1 MDQNNLGGMQP
12 PHATVPPV
20 PPVPQNG
27 TTDFT
32 AQNSQGREMGGG
44 VLVNGG
50 GQGMPNESTTPIM
63 PAVGGIS
70 SNGSVGDNG
79 MLDQKNGQNVMQQRG
94 AENKTKMN
102 RASLIETIVLVI
114 VCLLAA
120 AGIICSVVF
129 FLQWN
134 EAETNLEGKIN
145 MAVAEAKEE
154 QKTLDEANF
163 AEREKLP
170 NTEFVG
176 PSDYGSL
183 SFMYPKTWSVYV
195 AKDASNG
202 GDFEAYFNPVQVE
215 PVSNQTINALR
226 LTIYDRP
233 IDQVRT
239 QYDSL
244 VKSGKLESRV
254 YQSGDVSGTLYS
266 GQISNYIDG
275 ILLMIKINDKTAIL
289 QTDSQNFKE
298 DFEALIATIRI
309 S

>member
-27 TTDFT
+27 NTDFT

-44 VLVNGG
+44 VSINNGE
-50 GQGMPNESTTPIM
+50 QGASSEPVM
-63 PAVGGIS
+63 PAVGGAS
-70 SNGSVGDNG
+70 GGSNAVVGGNSAFDP
-79 MLDQKNGQNVMQQRG
+79 KNGQNAVQQKG
-94 AENKTKMN
+94 VENKTKIN

-183 SFMYPKTWSVYV
+183 SFMYPKTWSVY
-195 AKDASNG
+195 NG